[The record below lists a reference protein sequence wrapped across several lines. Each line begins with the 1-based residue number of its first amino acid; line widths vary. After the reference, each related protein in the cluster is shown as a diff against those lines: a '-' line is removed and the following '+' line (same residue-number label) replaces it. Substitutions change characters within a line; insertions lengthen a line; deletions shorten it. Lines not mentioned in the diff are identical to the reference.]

1 MLANGVIYSNFEK
14 KKKTKTRRSLEL
26 ILWRLGVSPPTLMSY
41 YLQYLYI
48 LKG

>member
-1 MLANGVIYSNFEK
+1 MLANGVIYNNFEK
-14 KKKTKTRRSLEL
+14 IKTKTRRSLEL
-26 ILWRLGVSPPTLMSY
+26 ILWRLGVSPPTLVSY